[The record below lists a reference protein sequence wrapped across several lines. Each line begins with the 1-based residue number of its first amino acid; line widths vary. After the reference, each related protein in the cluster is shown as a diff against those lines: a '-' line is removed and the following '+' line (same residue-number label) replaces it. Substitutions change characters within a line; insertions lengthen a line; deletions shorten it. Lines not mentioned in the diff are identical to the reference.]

1 MPLFSDSVKN
11 EALGIHKESSFHTH
25 MKRTNIVL
33 DEKVV
38 ETALRLTGITT
49 QRELVDHA
57 LRELVRRHEIARIQE
72 LEGAVDWDG
81 DLSEMRAGRKLC
93 EL

>member
-1 MPLFSDSVKN
+1 
-11 EALGIHKESSFHTH
+11 

-38 ETALRLTGITT
+38 EEARRCTGIST

-57 LRELVRRHEIARIQE
+57 LRELVRRHRIARIQE

-81 DLSEMRAGRKLC
+81 DLSEMRSGRELC
-93 EL
+93 EF

>member
-1 MPLFSDSVKN
+1 M
-11 EALGIHKESSFHTH
+11 
-25 MKRTNIVL
+25 L

-38 ETALRLTGITT
+38 KTALRLTGFRT

-57 LRELVRRHEIARIQE
+57 LRELVRRHEIARIGE
-72 LEGAVDWDG
+72 LEGKIDWEG
-81 DLSEMRAGRKLC
+81 DLSEMRAGRELC